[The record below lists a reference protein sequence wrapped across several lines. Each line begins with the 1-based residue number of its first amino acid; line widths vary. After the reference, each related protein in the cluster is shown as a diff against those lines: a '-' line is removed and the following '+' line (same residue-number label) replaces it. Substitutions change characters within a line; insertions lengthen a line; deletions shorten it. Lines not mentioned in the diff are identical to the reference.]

1 MIIMAKVKNQKLNLN
16 ISLENREEVLIDN
29 VRYYSKKR

>member
-29 VRYYSKKR
+29 VRYYSEKR